1 MKKLIS
7 LTVFFETRSNH
18 VTKLLQIGSDWIS
31 NWCFGKSLFLSDDE
45 VNHSSIPFLALN
57 VDVKSGAF

>member
-1 MKKLIS
+1 M
-7 LTVFFETRSNH
+7 
-18 VTKLLQIGSDWIS
+18 TKLLQIGSDWIS

-45 VNHSSIPFLALN
+45 VNHSSILFLALN